1 VGICFFSW
9 EEFFLA
15 PKLKEGIAIVEG
27 GEGGEMDQDATLT
40 IYFDAQFMHSFRPD
54 RAQTVDKPSNDL
66 SRAWNDLSTVWNGI

>member
-1 VGICFFSW
+1 MFFSW
-9 EEFFLA
+9 EKKLA

-40 IYFDAQFMHSFRPD
+40 IYFDAKLLHSFRPD